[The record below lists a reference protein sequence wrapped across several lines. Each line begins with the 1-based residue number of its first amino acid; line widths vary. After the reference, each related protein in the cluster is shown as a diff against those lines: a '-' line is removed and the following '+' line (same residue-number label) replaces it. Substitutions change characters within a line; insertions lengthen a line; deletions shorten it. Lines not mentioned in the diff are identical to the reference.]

1 MALILKPV
9 EPSHGIR
16 WVTDAFRLFIR
27 RPLSF
32 MALLAIYVV
41 AFVLFSQLPLIGLLS
56 LFTLPLLSLGFMVAG
71 RSALLNGPV
80 RFSQY
85 IEPLRTD
92 ARRRRALLVL
102 CGLYGVCMLAI
113 VWLANAVSGDAIG
126 RMQNLITSGATEQS
140 LIEAMQA
147 DNRIRIAT
155 FVMSLLGGVVS
166 IPFWHAAPLV
176 HWGGQSAWQSL
187 FSSTLALWRARGAF
201 ALYGLVWAAL
211 AALPLPVAVLLLAV
225 LLSAIGAPGLT
236 IVVVTLVW
244 AVFISV
250 FYISV
255 LFTFND
261 SFGLPPGPVPA
272 QDPAPSPDPGPV
284 DP

>member
-1 MALILKPV
+1 MALMLKPV
-9 EPSHGIR
+9 EPSQGVR
-16 WVTDAFRLFIR
+16 WVTDAFRLFMR

-32 MALLAIYVV
+32 LALLAIYVV
-41 AFVLFSQLPLIGLLS
+41 AFVLFAQLPLVGLLVMFS
-56 LFTLPLLSLGFMVAG
+56 LPLLSLGFMVAG
-71 RSALLNGPV
+71 RSALLDGPV

-92 ARRRRALLVL
+92 AARRRALVML
-102 CGLYGVCMLAI
+102 CTLYGLCMLAT

-126 RMQNLITSGATEQS
+126 RMQALIGSGTTEQG

-147 DNRIRIAT
+147 DGGVRTAT
-155 FVMSLLGGVVS
+155 FTMSLVGGLVS

-176 HWGGQSAWQSL
+176 HWGGQGVWQSL

-201 ALYGLVWAAL
+201 ALYGLVWVAL
-211 AALPLPVAVLLLAV
+211 AALPLPMVVLLLAV
-225 LLSAIGAPGLT
+225 LLSAFGMPGMT
-236 IVVVTLVW
+236 MVVVMLVW

-250 FYISV
+250 FYLSV

-261 SFGLPPGPVPA
+261 SFGLPPGPVSG
-272 QDPAPSPDPGPV
+272 PSPESIEP
-284 DP
+284 